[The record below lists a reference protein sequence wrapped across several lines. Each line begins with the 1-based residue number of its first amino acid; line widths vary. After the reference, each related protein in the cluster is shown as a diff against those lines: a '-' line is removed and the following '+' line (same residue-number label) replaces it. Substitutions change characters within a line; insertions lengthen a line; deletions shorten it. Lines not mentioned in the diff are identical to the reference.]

1 MTFRKSA
8 PAVIVIAIAVI
19 IGATTFFSMRLF
31 SGMVG
36 NVETQQFTLMQ
47 SIVQTA
53 LSDAENKA
61 LARAE
66 LISDLPHV
74 QQLFA
79 AQDRAGLMTE
89 LGRMFT
95 NQKNRHGVDQAQ
107 FHLAPAQSF
116 LRLHDP
122 SKFGDDLT
130 TTRPMV
136 VALNRDKVP
145 LKSAAIAANGPG
157 IFGGTPVFDA
167 TGKHLGSF
175 EVGIAFGPLLASLK
189 SAYNFDLG
197 VFIEEKP
204 LREFAKGIDPERLGD
219 QNRFGKY
226 IRFDSTNGALMTAVA
241 TPEDLAVV
249 NEPVTYVR
257 EVNGIAR
264 GVVLLPLTNVSGTPL
279 GVIVATADF
288 SSSRAAADRT
298 LIWQAAFAGIA
309 VLLLAGLVI
318 TVLRGF
324 ITRPLQIL
332 SKGFEKVSNGET
344 LTEIGDAER
353 FPAEMQPIVQFY
365 DKVRAHRLANAPK

>member
-36 NVETQQFTLMQ
+36 NVETQQFTLMK

-79 AQDRAGLMTE
+79 AQDRAGLMAE
-89 LGRMFT
+89 LGKMFT

-157 IFGGTPVFDA
+157 I
-167 TGKHLGSF
+167 
-175 EVGIAFGPLLASLK
+175 LAARRSLMRPASISAVSK
-189 SAYNFDLG
+189 S
-197 VFIEEKP
+197 
-204 LREFAKGIDPERLGD
+204 
-219 QNRFGKY
+219 
-226 IRFDSTNGALMTAVA
+226 
-241 TPEDLAVV
+241 
-249 NEPVTYVR
+249 
-257 EVNGIAR
+257 
-264 GVVLLPLTNVSGTPL
+264 VSPL
-279 GVIVATADF
+279 G
-288 SSSRAAADRT
+288 RCWPR
-298 LIWQAAFAGIA
+298 
-309 VLLLAGLVI
+309 
-318 TVLRGF
+318 
-324 ITRPLQIL
+324 
-332 SKGFEKVSNGET
+332 
-344 LTEIGDAER
+344 
-353 FPAEMQPIVQFY
+353 
-365 DKVRAHRLANAPK
+365 